1 MLMNMKEILAPANE
15 HNFAVP
21 AFNVSSNMILKG
33 VMHTCEEMQAPVII
47 AIHPDELSFV
57 EDSFVKA
64 VIEEAHK
71 ATVPVCIHLDH
82 GSKFEQVLRAIQDGF
97 TSVMIDGAHLPLE
110 ENIAITKKVV
120 EVAHPVNVSVEAE
133 LGTIGTADD
142 YGEAGSK
149 EIIYTEVDD
158 AVKFIKETDIDCLAI
173 AIGTA
178 HGLYPKDRKPKLA
191 LDRLQE
197 IKANVSI
204 PLVLHG
210 GSGNPDEEIAQ
221 SVKLGVNKINIS
233 SDIKDAFYQKCRQVL
248 QDKALREPMAIYP
261 ECIDAMNEVVRH
273 KINLFDDADKAK
285 LYYK

>member
-1 MLMNMKEILAPANE
+1 MLMNMKDLLAVANE

-82 GSKFEQVLRAIQDGF
+82 GAKFEQVLRAIQDGF
-97 TSVMIDGAHLPLE
+97 TSVMIDGAHLPFE

-191 LDRLQE
+191 LDRLKE
-197 IKANVSI
+197 IKAAVSI

-210 GSGNPDEEIAQ
+210 GSGNPDDEIAQ

-233 SDIKDAFYQKCRQVL
+233 SDIKDAFYQECRIVL
-248 QDKALREPMAIYP
+248 QDKAIREPMAIYP
-261 ECIDAMNEVVRH
+261 KCIDAMNEVVRH
-273 KINLFDDADKAK
+273 KINLFDDADKVK
-285 LYYK
+285 FYK

>member
-1 MLMNMKEILAPANE
+1 MLMNMKDLLAVANE

-82 GSKFEQVLRAIQDGF
+82 GAKFEQVLRAIQDGF
-97 TSVMIDGAHLPLE
+97 TSVMIDGAHLPFE

-149 EIIYTEVDD
+149 KIIYTEVDD
-158 AVKFIKETDIDCLAI
+158 AVKFIEETDIDALAI

-191 LDRLQE
+191 LDRLKE
-197 IKANVSI
+197 IKAAVSI

-233 SDIKDAFYQKCRQVL
+233 SDIKDAFYQECRIVL
-248 QDKALREPMAIYP
+248 QDKAIREPMAIYP
-261 ECIDAMNEVVRH
+261 KCIDAMNEVVRH
-273 KINLFDDADKAK
+273 KINLFDDADKVK
-285 LYYK
+285 FYK

>member
-1 MLMNMKEILAPANE
+1 MLMNMKDLLAVANE

-47 AIHPDELSFV
+47 AIHPDELAFV

-82 GSKFEQVLRAIQDGF
+82 GAKFEQVLCAIQDGF
-97 TSVMIDGAHLPLE
+97 TSVMIDGAHLPFE
-110 ENIAITKKVV
+110 ENVAITKKVV
-120 EVAHPVNVSVEAE
+120 EVAHPINVSVEAE

-149 EIIYTEVDD
+149 KIIYTEVDD
-158 AVKFIKETDIDCLAI
+158 AVKFIEETDIDALAI

-191 LDRLQE
+191 LDRLKE
-197 IKANVSI
+197 IKAAVSI

-233 SDIKDAFYQKCRQVL
+233 SDIKDAFYQECRIVL
-248 QDKALREPMAIYP
+248 QDKAIREPMAIYP
-261 ECIDAMNEVVRH
+261 KCIDAMNEVIRH
-273 KINLFDDADKAK
+273 KINLFDDADKVK
-285 LYYK
+285 FYK

>member
-1 MLMNMKEILAPANE
+1 MLMNMADLLAVANE

-47 AIHPDELSFV
+47 AIHPDELEFV

-71 ATVPVCIHLDH
+71 ATVPVCVHLDH
-82 GSKFEQVLRAIQDGF
+82 GSKMEQILRAIQDGF
-97 TSVMIDGAHLPLE
+97 TSVMIDGAHLSLE

-158 AVKFIKETDIDCLAI
+158 AVRFIKETDIDCLAI

-178 HGLYPKDRKPKLA
+178 HGLYPKDRTPKLA
-191 LDRLQE
+191 LDRLKE
-197 IKANVSI
+197 IKASVNI

-210 GSGNPDEEIAQ
+210 GSGNPDEEIGQ

-233 SDIKDAFYQKCRQVL
+233 SDIKDAFYQECRKVL
-248 QDKALREPMAIYP
+248 EDMGLREPMAIYP
-261 ECIDAMNEVVRH
+261 KCIEVMNEVIRH
-273 KINLFDDADKAK
+273 KINLFDDADKVK
-285 LYYK
+285 YYK

>member
-1 MLMNMKEILAPANE
+1 
-15 HNFAVP
+15 
-21 AFNVSSNMILKG
+21 MILKG

-285 LYYK
+285 YYK

>member
-1 MLMNMKEILAPANE
+1 MLMNMKDLLAVANE

-47 AIHPDELSFV
+47 AIHPDELEFV

-64 VIEEAHK
+64 VIAEAHK
-71 ATVPVCIHLDH
+71 ATVPVCVHLDH

-97 TSVMIDGAHLPLE
+97 TSVMIDGAHLSLE
-110 ENIAITKKVV
+110 DNIAITKKVV

-178 HGLYPKDRKPKLA
+178 HGLYPKDKKPELA

-197 IKANVSI
+197 IKAAVSI

-210 GSGNPDEEIAQ
+210 GSGNPDDEIAK

-233 SDIKDAFYQKCRQVL
+233 SDIKDAFYQECRKVL
-248 QDKALREPMAIYP
+248 QDQAIREPMFIYP
-261 ECIDAMNEVVRH
+261 KCIEAMNEVIRH
-273 KINLFDDADKAK
+273 KINLFDDADKVK
-285 LYYK
+285 FYK